1 MSDRAETAR
10 LPAIDGHAHL
20 AEMEDIQPSLDEAR
34 EEGVEA
40 VIAVG
45 MDLASNERTFQIAK
59 HNKGFVFPAIGY
71 HPWSIRKRD
80 VNKTISFIE
89 KEVDRA
95 IALGEV
101 GLDFK
106 TAVRRD
112 LQEEVLTTLAA
123 LACRHD
129 KPLILHC
136 RHAYER
142 VFSIVTAAGVKRA
155 VFHWYVDT
163 LDLLREIVNAGY
175 VISATPALQYSPPHQ
190 AAVREAPIGHILLE
204 TDCPV
209 EYQQKASRPGD
220 VMVTLREVARLK
232 GLTPEEVARQTTDN
246 AVEFFRLPGLF
257 LQDIHP
263 SGP

>member
-1 MSDRAETAR
+1 MSDRADTAR

-20 AEMEDIQPSLDEAR
+20 AEMEDVQSSLDDAR
-34 EEGVEA
+34 NEGVEA

-45 MDLASNERTFQIAK
+45 MDLASNRRTFQIAK
-59 HNKGFVFPAIGY
+59 QNPGFVFPAIGY

-80 VNKTISFIE
+80 VNKTITFIE
-89 KEVDRA
+89 KEIGRS

-106 TAVRRD
+106 ISVSRD
-112 LQEEVLTTLAA
+112 LQEEVLTALTA
-123 LACRHD
+123 LASLHD

-142 VFSIVTAAGVKRA
+142 VYSIVKAAGVKRA

-163 LDLLREIVNAGY
+163 LDLLREIVSAGY

-190 AAVREAPIGHILLE
+190 AAVQAAPIEHILLE

-209 EYQQKASRPGD
+209 EYQQKVSRPGD

-232 GLTPEEVARQTTDN
+232 GLSPEAVARQTTDN
-246 AVEFFRLPGLF
+246 ARGFFRLP
-257 LQDIHP
+257 
-263 SGP
+263 

>member
-1 MSDRAETAR
+1 MSDRADSAKVT
-10 LPAIDGHAHL
+10 AIDGHAHL
-20 AEMEDIQPSLDEAR
+20 AEMEDVQSSLDHAR
-34 EEGVEA
+34 NQGVEA

-45 MDLASNERTFQIAK
+45 MDVASNEKTFQIAK
-59 HNKGFVFPAIGY
+59 QNPGFVYPAIGY

-80 VNKTISFIE
+80 IGKTINYIE
-89 KEVDRA
+89 KEVGRA

-106 TAVRRD
+106 INVRRD
-112 LQEEVLTTLAA
+112 LQEEVLRALAA
-123 LACRHD
+123 LASHHD

-142 VFSIVTAAGVKRA
+142 VFSIAQAAGVKSA

-163 LDLLREIVNAGY
+163 LDLLREIVKAGY

-190 AAVREAPIGHILLE
+190 AAVRAAPIEHILLE

-232 GLTPEEVARQTTDN
+232 GLSPESVARQTTEN
-246 AVEFFRLPGLF
+246 ARGVFRL
-257 LQDIHP
+257 
-263 SGP
+263 